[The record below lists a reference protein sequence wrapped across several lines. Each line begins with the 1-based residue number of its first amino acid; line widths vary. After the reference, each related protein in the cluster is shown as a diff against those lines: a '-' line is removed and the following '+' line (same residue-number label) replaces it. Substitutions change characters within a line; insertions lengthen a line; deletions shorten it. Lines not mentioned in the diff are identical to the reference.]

1 MDDMGF
7 IGHVITIFGARETY
21 NLPKDYIKYNRNKNV
36 PNTKTITARN
46 PKTLQF
52 STHQKNMPENERPVH
67 LKKSP

>member
-21 NLPKDYIKYNRNKNV
+21 NLPKDYIKYTE
-36 PNTKTITARN
+36 TKMYQTRKRLPPAT

-67 LKKSP
+67 LRKSP